1 MPEHVRNVWIP
12 YPDSITNYVYMYM
25 WNKTETKAKIQL
37 RHICCVNAWYHIVI
51 QFGSCAAAFF
61 PPWRSSSSH
70 ALWRKYWIIQFCGHF
85 LIKNWVRDVH
95 DYPPPYDA
103 TLFTFGET
111 LTFASS
117 AMKCLGCS
125 PSNNWDRFSR
135 MYIFQTQRPSILS
148 YTHAIDDDGEHN
160 TMCSTLQ
167 LPSNVKI
174 LIYCW
179 EMSRRTN
186 SSLKSLSH
194 APSASSIGRACKPI
208 RACHMRSSH
217 TPTALQPSIGPA
229 CRLLC
234 IILNF

>member
-111 LTFASS
+111 LTFASF
-117 AMKCLGCS
+117 G
-125 PSNNWDRFSR
+125 D
-135 MYIFQTQRPSILS
+135 
-148 YTHAIDDDGEHN
+148 
-160 TMCSTLQ
+160 
-167 LPSNVKI
+167 
-174 LIYCW
+174 
-179 EMSRRTN
+179 EMSRLFSVEQLRPFFTDVYFSN
-186 SSLKSLSH
+186 PE
-194 APSASSIGRACKPI
+194 AVNII
-208 RACHMRSSH
+208 IH
-217 TPTALQPSIGPA
+217 TCYRWWWWT
-229 CRLLC
+229 
-234 IILNF
+234 